1 MPLKTRPISLL
12 KNSGFI
18 FTVAMA
24 AGLAF
29 GGGASYTE
37 HVLVPVLAVIMTASI
52 LDISTGIFLDFKK
65 VASPILI
72 ALTLNFIVLSGTYIG
87 LSYLLIDDVDL
98 HAGFVLIGAVPPA
111 VAVIPLTFL
120 LGGNTKLSMIG
131 NVAAYVAALAITP
144 LICIIFLGSNVIE
157 PSRLLI
163 VLGELIV
170 APVVLSRF
178 LRRTPYIS
186 SVDRWRG
193 PVVNWGF
200 FLVIYT
206 IVGLNRDTFLQEPD
220 IVLPLVII
228 TFIATFVLA
237 EVVNR
242 IARFLGADK
251 ADRISLM
258 YMATRKN
265 GGMAGAVALIF
276 FDPRAAMPVAV
287 MTSLNVLHFI
297 WLTWWVRRMR

>member
-1 MPLKTRPISLL
+1 MTLKTRLISPFS
-12 KNSGFI
+12 NSSFI

-24 AGLAF
+24 AGMLF
-29 GGGASYTE
+29 DGGASYTE
-37 HVLVPVLAVIMTASI
+37 HALVPVLALIMTASI
-52 LDISTGIFLDFKK
+52 LDISTRIFLNFKK
-65 VASPILI
+65 ILSPILV
-72 ALTLNFIVLSGTYIG
+72 ALTLNFIILSGTYIG
-87 LSYLLIDDVDL
+87 LSYLLVDDTDL

-120 LGGNTKLSMIG
+120 LGGNTNLSLIG
-131 NVAAYVAALAITP
+131 NIAAYVAALAITP
-144 LICIIFLGSNVIE
+144 LICMIFLGANFIE
-157 PSRLLI
+157 PARLLI

-178 LRRTPYIS
+178 LRRTPITS
-186 SVDRWRG
+186 SVNRWRG

-220 IVLPLVII
+220 IVVPLVII
-228 TFIATFVLA
+228 AFIATFVLA
-237 EVVNR
+237 EIVNR
-242 IARFLGADK
+242 VSGFLGSDK

-276 FDPRAAMPVAV
+276 FEPRAAMPVAV
-287 MTSLNVLHFI
+287 MTALNVLHFI
-297 WLTWWVRRMR
+297 WLTWWVKRMR